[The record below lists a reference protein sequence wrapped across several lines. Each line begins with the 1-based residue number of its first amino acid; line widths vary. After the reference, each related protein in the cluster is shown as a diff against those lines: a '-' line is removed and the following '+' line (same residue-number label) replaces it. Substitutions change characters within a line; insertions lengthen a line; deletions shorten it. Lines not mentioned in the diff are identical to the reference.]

1 MKTHS
6 LATALRE
13 LGEVRVHW
21 THWDDFIEG
30 RATALTSLVLPA
42 REVAARELQRW
53 RAGRFSALHVA
64 IADAVFS
71 KQKIYR
77 AAVLN
82 QIRPFAKAWMHV
94 PFEAFCGEAWTNV
107 FAQTFG
113 KEPKDPHA
121 ASHNHLSSEGR
132 IRTILDASRR
142 LQRLGLHSAGE
153 ASAWAQDAAKRVQLE
168 EALAATSG
176 LGEALIANILMNL
189 GYLRPKLDTHVRAVV
204 SEAAGIAFDAAPRD
218 MLRQI
223 EDAGRELAMHPFE
236 IDQVIWYARAE
247 RA

>member
-1 MKTHS
+1 MKANR
-6 LATALRE
+6 LASALRD

-30 RATALTSLVLPA
+30 RAQALTNLVLPA

-53 RAGRFSALHVA
+53 RAGRFSALQVA

-77 AAVLN
+77 TAVTN
-82 QIRPFAKAWMHV
+82 HIRPFAKAWMNV
-94 PFEAFCGEAWTNV
+94 PFEAFCGEAWTKV
-107 FAQTFG
+107 HTQTFG

-121 ASHNHLSSEGR
+121 PTHNHLSSEGR
-132 IRTILDASRR
+132 IRTILDAGQR
-142 LQRLGLHSAGE
+142 LQRLGLREAKE
-153 ASAWAQDAAKRVQLE
+153 ASAWAQDVTKRIRME
-168 EALAATSG
+168 EALRATTG
-176 LGEALIANILMNL
+176 LGEALVSNILMNL
-189 GYLRPKLDTHVRAVV
+189 GHLRPKLDTHVRAVV
-204 SEAAGIAFDAAPRD
+204 SETTGITFDAAPHE
-218 MLRQI
+218 MLQRI
-223 EDAGRELAMHPFE
+223 EEAGMELGMHPFE

>member
-6 LATALRE
+6 LASALRD

-30 RATALTSLVLPA
+30 RAPALTNLVLPA

-77 AAVLN
+77 TAVTN
-82 QIRPFAKAWMHV
+82 HIRPFARAWMHV

-113 KEPKDPHA
+113 KEPRDPHA
-121 ASHNHLSSEGR
+121 PTHNHLSSEGR
-132 IRTILDASRR
+132 VRTILDASQR
-142 LQRLGLHSAGE
+142 LHQLGLHDAKE
-153 ASAWAQDAAKRVQLE
+153 ASAWAQDVAKRARMEKTLR
-168 EALAATSG
+168 ATTG
-176 LGEALIANILMNL
+176 LGEALVSNILMNL
-189 GYLRPKLDTHVRAVV
+189 GHLRPKLDTHVRAVV
-204 SEAAGIAFDAAPRD
+204 SETTGIASDAAPHE
-218 MLRQI
+218 MLGRI
-223 EDAGRELAMHPFE
+223 EEAGRELGMHPFE